1 MHRWIPLLGLVAAA
15 ACQAPAEPPQRKP
28 ADEQVALDTCD
39 PRGGTLRQVS
49 LFDGPISEMAELMP
63 DHLGDAA
70 GHWQLAYV
78 YKAGRSAAVRCTYA
92 DGTTREVTLTVPVS
106 RCDYTRTTEGAMTLR
121 CR

>member
-1 MHRWIPLLGLVAAA
+1 MHRWGLLLGLVVAG
-15 ACQAPAEPPQRKP
+15 CQGPAEQPQEQH
-28 ADEQVALDTCD
+28 ADLAASLDTCD

-49 LFDGPISEMAELMP
+49 LFDGPIEEMAELVP
-63 DHLGDAA
+63 DENGDAS
-70 GHWQLAYV
+70 GKWLLESV

-106 RCDYTRTTEGAMTLR
+106 SCDYTRAGDGAMTLR

>member
-1 MHRWIPLLGLVAAA
+1 MRRWLPLLGLLAAS
-15 ACQAPAEPPQRKP
+15 ACQAPAEPPQPKP
-28 ADEQVALDTCD
+28 SEEHASLDTCD

-49 LFDGPISEMAELMP
+49 LFDGPISEMAELVP
-63 DHLGDAA
+63 DRNGDAA
-70 GHWQLAYV
+70 GYWQLAYV

-106 RCDYTRTTEGAMTLR
+106 RCDYTRAGDGAMTLR